1 MPNTQLIHIALKA
14 SWVALLFLH
23 KHICFSIKYVSIQ
36 HRHIWSKY
44 VSIFTLTLSVST
56 TTVITIYFTKSNSV
70 FRVIPSRS
78 AERRTQTYSCI
89 CSGLP
94 EHLRIEQKQ
103 WLQWKRMYSALFTL
117 PKLRQ
122 YVLFLSLSLSQTHSF
137 VVNRKDCNVQ
147 WWPQSSLNFSSHS
160 LPCFFGVATSDAL

>member
-1 MPNTQLIHIALKA
+1 M
-14 SWVALLFLH
+14 
-23 KHICFSIKYVSIQ
+23 
-36 HRHIWSKY
+36 
-44 VSIFTLTLSVST
+44 ST
-56 TTVITIYFTKSNSV
+56 TTIITIYFTRSNSV
-70 FRVIPSRS
+70 FRVITSRS
-78 AERRTQTYSCI
+78 VERRTQTYSCI

-122 YVLFLSLSLSQTHSF
+122 YVLFLSLSLSRTHSF
-137 VVNRKDCNVQ
+137 AVNRKDCNVQ

-160 LPCFFGVATSDAL
+160 LTHSSFFFFFFWCCHVWCTVSGGLRSLTRRKDNDEQHVHICTVFKWKKVPPVWSL